1 MLPGADTHNQAATPI
16 EREALYVR
24 AATLLP
30 DDADIE
36 QVMRV
41 AEWLHNGTVVLD
53 PARVTRAARALA
65 RIDTNYHGHSRDF
78 DKLAAYEQAE
88 YEGRAAQVVTAYLA
102 AR

>member
-1 MLPGADTHNQAATPI
+1 MLPGADTHDQPSPI

-24 AATLLP
+24 AAALLP

-41 AEWLHNGTVVLD
+41 AEWLHNGTVILD
-53 PARVTRAARALA
+53 PARVTHAARALA
-65 RIDTNYHGHSRDF
+65 RLDTGYHGHPKNF
-78 DKLAAYEQAE
+78 DTLAAHEQAE